1 MCGGREGDIAGGGCG
16 FKSSGALSLPQ
27 CRTVRF
33 SLPSPGPHLHRPVLT
48 QPCSVGA
55 VPPHVTQ
62 PESPSGARGRKLML
76 ILGIVKGLMSIFS

>member
-1 MCGGREGDIAGGGCG
+1 MCVWGGERDIAGGGFQVPWG
-16 FKSSGALSLPQ
+16 PEPPPQ

-48 QPCSVGA
+48 QPCRVGA